1 MGLTYTIIKLSNP
14 RIPSLEPIEIKC
26 LADTGA
32 LMMSITETISIQL
45 KLEELEKRAVTIADG
60 SIKQVPFVGPI
71 RIDFENRFCFT
82 GAFVL
87 GNEPLLGAVPMEEM
101 DLIVHPSKQKV
112 MPNPEHPNVPQ
123 YSMY

>member
-1 MGLTYTIIKLSNP
+1 MGLTYTTVSISNP
-14 RIPSLEPIEIKC
+14 RMPSLKPLEVRC

-32 LMMSITETISIQL
+32 LMMSITETMAIQL
-45 KLEELEKRAVTIADG
+45 KLDELEKRTVTIADG
-60 SIKQVPFVGPI
+60 SHRQVPFVGPI

-101 DLIVHPSKQKV
+101 DLIVNPSKQKV
-112 MPNPEHPNVPQ
+112 MPNPDHPNVPQ
-123 YSMY
+123 YIMY

>member
-1 MGLTYTIIKLSNP
+1 MGLTYATVLISNP
-14 RIPSLEPIEIKC
+14 RKPELKPLEIRC

-32 LMMSITETISIQL
+32 LMMSITETIVIQL
-45 KLEELEKRAVTIADG
+45 QLDELEKRSVTIADG
-60 SIKQVPFVGPI
+60 TIRQVPFVGPI

-101 DLIVHPSKQKV
+101 DLIVQPSIQKV
-112 MPNPEHPNVPQ
+112 TPNPAHPDIPQ
-123 YSMY
+123 YIMY